1 VTTLKRFVPRFI
13 KDELKGSIRAASEAY
28 AREVTPPTAEL
39 VTQVRELS
47 ARVADLE
54 AAAGQLEAVLR
65 HDGTVLPPPKHMQ
78 IRVVGG
84 YVSGFIESGF
94 SICDDLNGVLAVAGK
109 SLADFERILD
119 WGCGCGRTTRALK
132 TLLPQ
137 KDIWG
142 SDIDPEAI
150 AWLQKTYSP
159 KYGQFRLAP
168 HAPPLPFDDGFFDF
182 VFGISVFTHLPEDM
196 QFGWLTE
203 MQRITRPG
211 GYLIMTTS
219 GEGNYSKL
227 PEDLRRKVEEKG
239 FFYLDGGYGQSI
251 SLPAFYQN
259 TFHSLDYIRREWVKY
274 FDILDTQPTR
284 MQRHQDTI
292 LMRRRA

>member
-1 VTTLKRFVPRFI
+1 MTTLKRFVPRFI

-137 KDIWG
+137 KDI
-142 SDIDPEAI
+142 
-150 AWLQKTYSP
+150 
-159 KYGQFRLAP
+159 
-168 HAPPLPFDDGFFDF
+168 
-182 VFGISVFTHLPEDM
+182 
-196 QFGWLTE
+196 
-203 MQRITRPG
+203 
-211 GYLIMTTS
+211 
-219 GEGNYSKL
+219 
-227 PEDLRRKVEEKG
+227 
-239 FFYLDGGYGQSI
+239 
-251 SLPAFYQN
+251 
-259 TFHSLDYIRREWVKY
+259 
-274 FDILDTQPTR
+274 
-284 MQRHQDTI
+284 
-292 LMRRRA
+292 

>member
-1 VTTLKRFVPRFI
+1 MTALKRFVPRFI

-47 ARVADLE
+47 AKVADLE

-65 HDGTVLPPPKHMQ
+65 HDGTVLPPPRHMQ

-94 SICDDLNGVLAVAGK
+94 SICDDLNGVLSVAGK
-109 SLADFERILD
+109 SLGDFERILD

-132 TLLPQ
+132 TLMPQ

-150 AWLQKTYSP
+150 AWLQKVYSP

-168 HAPPLPFDDGFFDF
+168 HAPPLPFEDGFFDF

-196 QFGWLTE
+196 QFGWLAE

-227 PEDLRRKVEEKG
+227 PDELRRKVEEKG

-259 TFHSLDYIRREWVKY
+259 TFHSLDYIRREWAKY
-274 FDILDTQPTR
+274 FDILDMQPTR